1 MRARKSPG
9 VARAEKA
16 LGPLRGWCVIALAL
30 LTASMA
36 RTATAAPASGLCS
49 VPGNYLSSGEIINL
63 FFDDSGRYLLMQ
75 QNPGQVK
82 IYNLRQGRKLKGLFG
97 IADSDSGNF
106 FRISPDGTQLIAG
119 NFGGFCL
126 WDVRT
131 QKLLRREEVAVD
143 KHLLLGAEPAPR
155 GGFHVYGS
163 LNISYPVIWEASS
176 SQFSL
181 KRTGTLVTPGGK
193 GGIVHVVA
201 DRSLAWAM
209 AIHGSGWVTTESLG
223 GRGTRRVAKLPG
235 NPYNPHRSLA
245 VAYDSH
251 SARAYV
257 LQFDGALSTLDRRK
271 GVILRTERIA
281 VADKYFYR
289 AALSPSGDYAVLT
302 TDTDVL
308 IYSVK
313 ARRTLWR
320 MTVGKY
326 QVWSVAISADAKLFA
341 IGDRHGVTTIR
352 KVSDGSLVHTVHW

>member
-1 MRARKSPG
+1 MRARMSAG
-9 VARAEKA
+9 TVRAGKA
-16 LGPLRGWCVIALAL
+16 LGPFRGWLVIALAF
-30 LTASMA
+30 LTPSMA

-106 FRISPDGTQLIAG
+106 LRISPDGTQLIAG

-131 QKLLRREEVAVD
+131 QKLLRREKIAVNR
-143 KHLLLGAEPAPR
+143 HRLLGAEPAPR

-181 KRTGTLVTPGGK
+181 KRTGTLLTPVGK
-193 GGIVHVVA
+193 GGIFHVVA
-201 DRSLAWAM
+201 DRSLAWVM
-209 AIHGSGWVTTESLG
+209 AIRGSGYVTTESLG
-223 GRGTRRVAKLPG
+223 GRGTRRVAKIPG
-235 NPYNPHRSLA
+235 NPDNPDNILG
-245 VAYDSH
+245 VAYDRS

-257 LQFDGALSTLDRRK
+257 LQVNGALSTIDRRK

-281 VADKYFYR
+281 VADKFFFD
-289 AALSPSGDYAVLT
+289 AALSPSGDHAVLT

-308 IYSVK
+308 TYSVK

-320 MTVGKY
+320 MTFGKY
-326 QVWSVAISADAKLFA
+326 QVGAVAISADAKLIA
-341 IGDRHGVTTIR
+341 IGDRRGVTTIR
-352 KVSDGSLVHTVHW
+352 KVSDGSLVSTVPW